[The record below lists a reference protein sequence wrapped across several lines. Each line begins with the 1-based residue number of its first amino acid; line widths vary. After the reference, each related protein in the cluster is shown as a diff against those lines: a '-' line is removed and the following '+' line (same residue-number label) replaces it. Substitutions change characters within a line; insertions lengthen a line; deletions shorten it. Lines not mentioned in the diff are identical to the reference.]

1 MNINW
6 YSKIKLAHYSE
17 PEQKGE
23 GRGGSGT
30 EQFGERK
37 LDEWDGEHREEIG
50 RMIRHIENAYGNGDW
65 SGFNAYKDELMS
77 SYNPPH
83 NKQIV
88 NSIVASAQGKAKMP
102 KI

>member
-1 MNINW
+1 MDINSW
-6 YSKIKLAHYSE
+6 YKKFKLAHYSE

-23 GRGGSGT
+23 GRGGTG
-30 EQFGERK
+30 QFGDRRIE
-37 LDEWDGEHREEIG
+37 EWGGEHREEIA
-50 RMIRHIENAYGNGDW
+50 RMIQHIENGYATKNW
-65 SGFNAYKDELMS
+65 SGFDAYKEELMNVYS
-77 SYNPPH
+77 PPH